1 MRKLILAMLFVLSVG
16 LPAMAQTFRGAING
30 TVTDP
35 SGAVVPNAQVKAIN
49 KATAIEH
56 ATISTSDGQFAFQDL
71 PVGAYKVVVT
81 AAGFPTLTVDNVLV
95 EQGAIYTLP
104 AALAISQQA
113 TTVEVSAAA
122 LTLDT
127 TTETQTTVLTGSDL
141 QTLPLNGRDFTQLIS
156 VTPGFGGYSAGGF
169 GSLNGTRAN
178 QVNWQIDGVDNNDL
192 WHNVPAV
199 NQGGVSGIAGIVLPI
214 DAVDQFS
221 VQTEAA
227 PESGRNPGGTVDLAL
242 KSGGNSIHGSAY
254 YYVRNEAFAAA
265 SPFVTSKKENR
276 NYNYGFSVGGPF
288 IKDRLFYFATFE
300 KQRFT
305 IGLPGLATEPS
316 AAYQTQA
323 LAEMSKFGVA
333 ENSVSANLLANLWP
347 GYALTGAAAPNNY
360 SSPDPEFGYSYN
372 ENRLQ
377 TQRQEQHFFSLFR
390 RPGKPGRACRRVCA
404 GSGRFGIEVLLR
416 SCSHPRVQLR
426 GSMEFHVFTQGFQ
439 STAGRCEL
447 FPANLQRPQHQL

>member
-1 MRKLILAMLFVLSVG
+1 MKQLLVVVLLVLFLII
-16 LPAMAQTFRGAING
+16 PANAQTFRGAING

-35 SGAVVPNAQVKAIN
+35 SGAVVPAAHIKATN
-49 KATAIEH
+49 KATSIDYASE
-56 ATISTSDGQFAFQDL
+56 TTSDGQFVFHDL
-71 PVGAYKVVVT
+71 PVGTYKVSIV
-81 AAGFPTLTVDNVLV
+81 ANGFPTLEVDSILV
-95 EQGAIYTLP
+95 AQGTIYTLT
-104 AALAISQQA
+104 AALKISQQS

-127 TTETQTTVLTGSDL
+127 TTATQTTLVTGSDL
-141 QTLPLNGRDFTQLIS
+141 QSMPLNGRDFTQLIS
-156 VTPGFGGYSAGGF
+156 VAPGFGGYSAGGF

-192 WHNVPAV
+192 WHNIPAV
-199 NQGGVSGIAGIVLPI
+199 NQGGVLGIAGIVLPI
-214 DAVDQFS
+214 DSIDQFS
-221 VQTEAA
+221 VQTHAA
-227 PESGRNPGGTVDLAL
+227 PESGRNPGGSVDLAL
-242 KSGGNSIHGSAY
+242 KSGGNQFHGSAY

-265 SPFVTSKKENR
+265 SPFTDSKKENR

-316 AAYQTQA
+316 AVYQTQA

-347 GYALTGAAAPNNY
+347 SYALTGAAAPNNY

-372 ENRLQ
+372 GL
-377 TQRQEQHFFSLFR
+377 
-390 RPGKPGRACRRVCA
+390 A
-404 GSGRFGIEVLLR
+404 
-416 SCSHPRVQLR
+416 
-426 GSMEFHVFTQGFQ
+426 
-439 STAGRCEL
+439 
-447 FPANLQRPQHQL
+447 